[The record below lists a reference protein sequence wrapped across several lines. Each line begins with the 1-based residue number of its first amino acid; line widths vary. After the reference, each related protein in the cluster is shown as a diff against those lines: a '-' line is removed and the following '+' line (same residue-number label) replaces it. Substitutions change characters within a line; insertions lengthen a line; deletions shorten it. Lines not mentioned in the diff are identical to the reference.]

1 MMKKLSAEETNEVL
15 KILELRFKENINRHP
30 NIKWEEVFQKL
41 KSQPEKVWTLN
52 EMEKTGGEPDIV
64 EYDEKTEEYIFYDC
78 SKETPIGRRNICY
91 DHEALESR
99 KKFKPD
105 SSAVDM
111 ANEIGIEMLD
121 EQEYRNLQKLGQ
133 FDLKTSSWIKT
144 PLEIRNLGGAIFAD
158 RRYDTV
164 FVYHNGADSYYGVR
178 GFRGKLII

>member
-52 EMEKTGGEPDIV
+52 EMEKTGGEPDVV

>member
-1 MMKKLSAEETNEVL
+1 MKKLSAEETNELL
-15 KILELRFKENINRHP
+15 KILELRFEENINRHP

-41 KSQPEKVWTLN
+41 KNQSEKVWTLN
-52 EMEKTGGEPDIV
+52 EMEKTGGEPDVV
-64 EYDEKTEEYIFYDC
+64 EYDGKTEEYVFYDC

-91 DHEALESR
+91 DSEALESK

-178 GFRGKLII
+178 GFRGLLRV

>member
-1 MMKKLSAEETNEVL
+1 MKKLSAEETNEVL

-91 DHEALESR
+91 DREALESR